1 MRAALGTVVAFVFL
15 LAPTA
20 TAHISD
26 AIGTDLARGPEEAHT
41 LAFSMA
47 VHANASIGVLGSLKV
62 ARESGV
68 DFGNATVT
76 FYVVQGPANEF
87 MGNATR
93 FNEHGDLVGEFRDFD
108 MKEDVVRVEVRFTGV
123 DSSRAWRNGEI
134 SHALAAFAYPSFET
148 EGNATAPFHLDG
160 DPDLKPRSDKGL
172 PGPGLPLLVA
182 AVALALIRS
191 RARRG
196 PSSGR

>member
-1 MRAALGTVVAFVFL
+1 MRAAVGTVVALAFL

-20 TAHISD
+20 AAHISD
-26 AIGTDLARGPEEAHT
+26 ATGTDLARGPAEEHT
-41 LAFSMA
+41 LAFTMT
-47 VHANASIGVLGSLKV
+47 VHENATIGVLGSLKV

-68 DFGNATVT
+68 DFSNSTVT
-76 FYVVQGPANEF
+76 FYVVEGPANEF

-108 MKEDVVRVEVRFTGV
+108 QEEDVVRVEVRFAGV

-148 EGNATAPFHLDG
+148 EGNTTAPFHLDG
-160 DPDLKPRSDKGL
+160 DPALKPKSDKGL
-172 PGPGLPLLVA
+172 PGPGAPLLL
-182 AVALALIRS
+182 ALVVIALIRS
-191 RARRG
+191 RARRV